1 MDSSELNSSF
11 NATASGAADAPVLG
25 NQDAGEKWA
34 TGRRNRKIITLK
46 VEIQIAV
53 WNVRTGHHIG
63 QKEIIAKELLSC
75 KIDIPALSE
84 L

>member
-11 NATASGAADAPVLG
+11 NATASRAADAPVLG

-34 TGRRNRKIITLK
+34 TRNRKIITLK

>member
-1 MDSSELNSSF
+1 MNPMDSSELNSSF
-11 NATASGAADAPVLG
+11 NVTASGAADAPVLG

-34 TGRRNRKIITLK
+34 TGRRNITPK

-53 WNVRTGHHIG
+53 WNVRTGHHVG
-63 QKEIIAKELLSC
+63 QKEIIAKELLSS